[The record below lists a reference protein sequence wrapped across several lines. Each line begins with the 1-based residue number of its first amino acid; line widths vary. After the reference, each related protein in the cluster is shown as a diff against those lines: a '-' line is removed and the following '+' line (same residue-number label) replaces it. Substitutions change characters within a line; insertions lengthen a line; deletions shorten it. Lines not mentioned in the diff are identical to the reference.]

1 MGRKRCNYL
10 TVFGNFT
17 KTMKYKSL
25 SRYILLATYQSINP
39 KLRPNYLIYSF
50 HRSCFF
56 KETSELVPVMEEMS
70 LYSRKTHMVLE
81 LRSSKN

>member
-25 SRYILLATYQSINP
+25 SRYISINP
-39 KLRPNYLIYSF
+39 KYFSLQRPNYLIYSF